1 MIVVLF
7 EVTVKPEGMGE
18 YLSLAAGLKNELERA
33 EGFIRSERF
42 KSLAQEGKLL
52 SVSVWESEDAVER
65 WRNMLE
71 HRMSQSRG
79 REALF
84 ERYAITIASTV
95 RSYTLTDRAGAPEDS
110 NAFFTPQRG

>member
-7 EVTVKPEGMGE
+7 EVKVKQEGVTE
-18 YLSLAAGLKNELERA
+18 YLALGAGLKRELERA
-33 EGFIRSERF
+33 EGFIRAERF
-42 KSLAQEGKLL
+42 KSLVHEGKLL
-52 SVSVWESEDAVER
+52 SVSVWESEEAVEA

-84 ERYAITIASTV
+84 ESYTITIASTI